1 MTKTSVLRKTEKMM
15 FKRDKYLKQLIEK
28 DGNGLIKVIT
38 GIRRSGKSYLLNSI
52 FYDYLINEKKIEEN
66 HIIKFAFDVEEDIA
80 LLDKYLPDQPTVKN
94 INGQGVI
101 NDRKFLLYIKEKITD
116 NKKYYLLF
124 DEIQNL
130 ENFVRV
136 LNGFLRYE
144 YLDVYV
150 TGSNS
155 NLLSSEIDTE
165 FSGRASRIH
174 LLPLTF
180 AEYLTGTNLD
190 KDSALDEYMWYGG
203 IPLVQSQSND
213 EEKISQ
219 ANSIY
224 NDTYLSDVKKRH
236 PKANENNL
244 DQTLKV
250 IASMISTP
258 INPTR
263 IEKTFNGK
271 YGISLANNTIE
282 DYISWFQDAFL
293 IKKAFRFNVKGR
305 SYIGTPYKIY
315 FEDIGIRNAILN
327 LREIDKTDLIENIV
341 FNELRYRGFNVD
353 VGVVTIKKKTGR
365 FDRNGKEI
373 YSDVDTEVDFVANK
387 GNKTYYVQVALQIDT
402 PEKKNQEYESIRH
415 IEDSFKKVI
424 VVKNEGKHYYTNEGF
439 LRISLIDF
447 LTNVDSLDW

>member
-38 GIRRSGKSYLLNSI
+38 GIRRSGKSYLLNNI
-52 FYDYLINEKKIEEN
+52 FYAYLINEKKIEEN

-94 INGQGVI
+94 INGQGVV

-144 YLDVYV
+144 HLDVYV

-224 NDTYLSDVKKRH
+224 NDTYLSDVKKASKGKRKQFRSN
-236 PKANENNL
+236 PKSHRL
-244 DQTLKV
+244 DD
-250 IASMISTP
+250 
-258 INPTR
+258 
-263 IEKTFNGK
+263 FNTNK
-271 YGISLANNTIE
+271 
-282 DYISWFQDAFL
+282 
-293 IKKAFRFNVKGR
+293 
-305 SYIGTPYKIY
+305 P
-315 FEDIGIRNAILN
+315 
-327 LREIDKTDLIENIV
+327 DKN
-341 FNELRYRGFNVD
+341 
-353 VGVVTIKKKTGR
+353 
-365 FDRNGKEI
+365 
-373 YSDVDTEVDFVANK
+373 
-387 GNKTYYVQVALQIDT
+387 
-402 PEKKNQEYESIRH
+402 
-415 IEDSFKKVI
+415 
-424 VVKNEGKHYYTNEGF
+424 
-439 LRISLIDF
+439 
-447 LTNVDSLDW
+447 